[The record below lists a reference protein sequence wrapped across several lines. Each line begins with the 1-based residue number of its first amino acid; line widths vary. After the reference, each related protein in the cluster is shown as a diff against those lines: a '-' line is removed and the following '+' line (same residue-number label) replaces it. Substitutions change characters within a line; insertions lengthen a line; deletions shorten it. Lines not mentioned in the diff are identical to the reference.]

1 MSQQPIIRKASGEK
15 EPFSFDKLEIS
26 LKRAGAKK
34 DVINSVKEKIG
45 ELLYDGITT
54 QKIYK
59 KAFELLRKERRSMA
73 ARYSLKKAIMQ
84 LGPTGYPFEH
94 FVAQV
99 LTAQGYKTKTG
110 KILQGYCVT
119 HEIDV
124 IATQDNRQYLIECK
138 YYNSQGKHCGV
149 QVPLYIHSRVN
160 DIIKKREQL
169 SKFEDYRF
177 EGWIVTNT
185 RFTKD
190 ATDYGKCSGL
200 HLVSWDYPQKNSL
213 KAMIEEHNIFPVTIL
228 THLTKK
234 DKEYLLKKG
243 IVLCRQLQKNPEML
257 NALNLKNKKKQN
269 VLDEVEDLVLM
280 DD

>member
-1 MSQQPIIRKASGEK
+1 MTQRTIIRKASGEK
-15 EPFSFDKLEIS
+15 EPFSFSKLESS
-26 LKRAGAKK
+26 LRRAGAKDDIIDSIK
-34 DVINSVKEKIG
+34 DKIG

-54 QKIYK
+54 REIYK

-99 LTAQGYKTKTG
+99 LAAQGYKTKTG
-110 KILQGYCVT
+110 EILQGHCVT

-124 IATQDNRQYLIECK
+124 IATKNNRQYLIECK

-149 QVPLYIHSRVN
+149 QIPLYIRSRVD

-169 SKFEDYRF
+169 SRF
-177 EGWIVTNT
+177 ENYDFQGWVVTNT

-190 ATDYGKCSGL
+190 AVDYGLCAGL
-200 HLVSWDYPQKNSL
+200 YMISWSFPEKNSL
-213 KAMIEEHNIFPVTIL
+213 KDMIEKHNIFPVTVL
-228 THLTKK
+228 TQLTKK
-234 DKEYLLKKG
+234 NKEYLLENG
-243 IVLCRQLQKNPEML
+243 IVLCRQLQKNPDIL
-257 NALNLKNKKKQN
+257 NAFSLKEKKKQN
-269 VLDEVEDLVLM
+269 ILKEVNDLVVM
-280 DD
+280 TG